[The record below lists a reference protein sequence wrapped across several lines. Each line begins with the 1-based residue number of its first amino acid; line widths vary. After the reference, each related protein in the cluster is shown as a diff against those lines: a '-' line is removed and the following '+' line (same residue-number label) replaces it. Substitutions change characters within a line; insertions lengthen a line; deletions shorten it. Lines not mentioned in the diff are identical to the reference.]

1 MHKTLAY
8 YKINAKYLSKQY
20 ECAKIDHIH
29 KLLLNLFSPSLHLLE
44 IGCGSGR
51 DASFMIRNGYNI
63 LAIDGSKEMVEEA
76 KRYHPE
82 LKDSLEVLCI
92 PDELHFKPS
101 SFDGVYS
108 IATLMHLKQD
118 AIDATFKEV
127 YNLLKPNGKFVF
139 SVPIQRDDIDKK
151 NRDQQGRHFSML
163 SKSEWIQYCTKYKFE
178 IAYSEVSYDGLDRD
192 GIVWLTSVVRKGN
205 DT

>member
-20 ECAKIDHIH
+20 ESAKIDHIH
-29 KLLLNLFSPSLHLLE
+29 KLLLNSFSPSSHLLE

-51 DASFMIRNGYNI
+51 DASFMLRNGYDI
-63 LAIDGSKEMVEEA
+63 LAIDGSKEMVKEA
-76 KRYHPE
+76 KKYHPE

-92 PDELHFKPS
+92 PDELNFKPS

-108 IATLMHLKQD
+108 IATLMHLKRD
-118 AIDATFKEV
+118 AIDVTFKEI

-139 SVPIQRDDIDKK
+139 SVPTQRDDIDEK
-151 NRDQQGRHFSML
+151 NRDQQDRYFSML

-178 IAYSEVSYDGLDRD
+178 IEHSEVSHDGLDRD

-205 DT
+205 TI